1 MEVDFQS
8 EGRVRR
14 FYQDNAGH
22 RRNNNNIFD
31 DDDDARDYVIY
42 KNISKNDRR
51 ENKGGCLVLLFFC
64 LLPISLV
71 KLCLW

>member
-22 RRNNNNIFD
+22 RRNNNNIF

>member
-1 MEVDFQS
+1 VEVDFQS

-22 RRNNNNIFD
+22 RRNNNNIF